1 MMRFILWF
9 PALLILMM
17 TGADSGL
24 TSHDQPREPH
34 QNLRVLFI
42 GNSYTIYNDLPL
54 IVKQL
59 ASSAHESRP
68 LEVHMV
74 AMMGATLQEHW
85 EDGFALQAL
94 KQGPWDYVVLQGQS
108 LRPLTDPTLTYKYA
122 RLLDAEV
129 KESGA
134 QTIFFITWAHEDH
147 PEAQETI
154 TNVYMNLAKELDA
167 KVAPVGPAWQQA
179 LKQEPHI
186 NLYREDA
193 DSHPTPA
200 GSYLAACVFYATLYG
215 HSPVGLTRDFPD
227 AEKEP
232 ASWKALNLKLQWGAE
247 KISGQDAASLQRI
260 AWQTTESVFKK

>member
-1 MMRFILWF
+1 MIRFILWL
-9 PALLILMM
+9 PVLLIMLL
-17 TGADSGL
+17 TGADSPPNDHG
-24 TSHDQPREPH
+24 QPRQPH

-94 KQGPWDYVVLQGQS
+94 KQGRWDYVILQGQS
-108 LRPLTDPTLTYKYA
+108 LRPLTDPSLTYKYA
-122 RLLDAEV
+122 RLLDAEI
-129 KESGA
+129 KKAGA
-134 QTIFFITWAHEDH
+134 QTVFFITWAHRDQ

-154 TNVYMNLAKELDA
+154 TNLYMKLAKELGA
-167 KVAPVGPAWQQA
+167 AVAPVGPAWQKA
-179 LKQEPHI
+179 LKEDPHI
-186 NLYREDA
+186 DLYREDA

-200 GSYLAACVFYATLYG
+200 GSYLAACVFYAILYG
-215 HSPVGLTRDFPD
+215 KSPVGLTKDFPD
-227 AEKEP
+227 AETEQAHWKEV
-232 ASWKALNLKLQWGAE
+232 NLKLQWGPE
-247 KISGQDAASLQRI
+247 NISDQDAAFLQRI
-260 AWQTTESVFKK
+260 AWQTTESFDGR